1 MEPSAS
7 RGQHTISTRPLQGQT
22 TLILEEV
29 SGQAPCLW
37 LHDTE
42 WKLANRLVNAVGWSS
57 DEVTALVIPAK
68 LLQCIQCMYVGPYI
82 RTLYPIIP

>member
-7 RGQHTISTRPLQGQT
+7 RGQHTICTRYLQGQT

-37 LHDTE
+37 LHDAA
-42 WKLANRLVNAVGWSS
+42 WKLTNRLVNAVGCAS
-57 DEVTALVIPAK
+57 DEVTALAIPAK
-68 LLQCIQCMYVGPYI
+68 LLQCIQCNVCM
-82 RTLYPIIP
+82 